1 MKHSISV
8 AVISMLL
15 VLGAVFIAVLILL
28 KFDVI
33 HLIKDSQNVDGG
45 GDVVDVIDD
54 GEEET
59 DVPVNDPIMSAS
71 GNVIISSPISGEI
84 VGLPLVMIGK
94 ARVFENTIN
103 YRLLDQD
110 GSVLAEGHAM
120 TNAADSGLMGD
131 YAITTSYALPKSTT
145 GTAEV
150 FDYSAKDG
158 SVVDLARVPVV
169 FPQTT
174 TMEVKEYWTTADSA
188 TDCSVV
194 ASSVH
199 RVPKSVATA
208 HAAIAELLRG
218 PDATDASK
226 GFGTSIPSSVT
237 LKSITID
244 SGVAKVEFSQSI
256 ESGGSCRMASIRV
269 QIESTLKQFPTVTS
283 VVITS
288 EGRTPAESLQP

>member
-8 AVISMLL
+8 VVVSVLL
-15 VLGAVFIAVLILL
+15 VLGAAFIAVLILL
-28 KFDVI
+28 KFDVV
-33 HLIKDSQNVDGG
+33 HLANNPQDVDGG

-54 GEEET
+54 EDET
-59 DVPVNDPIMSAS
+59 DTSIDAPVVSAS
-71 GNVIISSPISGEI
+71 GNVLISSPASGET
-84 VGLPLVMIGK
+84 VGLPLMIVGK
-94 ARVFENTIN
+94 ALVFENTLN
-103 YRLLDQD
+103 YRLLDED
-110 GSVLAEGHAM
+110 GSVLVEGNAM
-120 TNAADSGLMGD
+120 TSAADSGVMGD
-131 YAITTSYALPKSTT
+131 YTITTTYPTPNGTT
-145 GTAEV
+145 GTVEV

-158 SVVDLARVPVV
+158 SVIDLARVPVV
-169 FPQTT
+169 FSQAA
-174 TMEVKEYWTTADSA
+174 TMEVKVYWTTADSG
-188 TDCSVV
+188 TDCSLV

-218 PDATDASK
+218 PDATDVSK
-226 GFGTSIPSSVT
+226 GFGTSIPLFVA

-244 SGVAKVEFSQSI
+244 SGVAKVEFSKSI
-256 ESGGSCRMASIRV
+256 ESGGSCRVGLIRA